1 MSFRTQL
8 RTRQAQVF
16 RFGHLVSVLQMS
28 AAELDEHLAET
39 AQDNPFL
46 VLRSRR
52 SGGRSLVSTT
62 EIIETVASDQATSL
76 QDHVLRQ
83 LAGPISRGGELARI
97 IIALVEELEP
107 SGWLGRPL
115 AQLAAQLGLAETV
128 IEAALSFVQ
137 RQIEPAGLFA
147 RDLSECLRLQLQER
161 DQLDDPMRCIL
172 DHLPALEKGGVDGL
186 ARASGLP
193 RQQVRD
199 CLATIRRLDPKPGAR
214 FETDPTLMRAPDVTV
229 ERGETGWSIRL
240 NASLECNLDR
250 FKRAGRSSND
260 MQAALAQARNLKQA
274 LVMRRSAMQQIMRA
288 IVARQEAFFLDGHEA
303 IKPLTMTEIATA
315 TGFHLSTVSRVLDG
329 LLIEWRG
336 GIIAARDL
344 CARRSALACQNG
356 PAKPRVVSRIRAL
369 LRDEDPLAPLS
380 DRRLSEL
387 LVQEGIA
394 VSRRVVTKYRQEI
407 GAAPATSRVE
417 RA

>member
-62 EIIETVASDQATSL
+62 EILETVASDQATSL

-147 RDLSECLRLQLQER
+147 RDLSE
-161 DQLDDPMRCIL
+161 
-172 DHLPALEKGGVDGL
+172 
-186 ARASGLP
+186 
-193 RQQVRD
+193 
-199 CLATIRRLDPKPGAR
+199 
-214 FETDPTLMRAPDVTV
+214 
-229 ERGETGWSIRL
+229 
-240 NASLECNLDR
+240 
-250 FKRAGRSSND
+250 
-260 MQAALAQARNLKQA
+260 
-274 LVMRRSAMQQIMRA
+274 
-288 IVARQEAFFLDGHEA
+288 
-303 IKPLTMTEIATA
+303 
-315 TGFHLSTVSRVLDG
+315 
-329 LLIEWRG
+329 
-336 GIIAARDL
+336 
-344 CARRSALACQNG
+344 
-356 PAKPRVVSRIRAL
+356 
-369 LRDEDPLAPLS
+369 
-380 DRRLSEL
+380 
-387 LVQEGIA
+387 
-394 VSRRVVTKYRQEI
+394 
-407 GAAPATSRVE
+407 
-417 RA
+417 